1 VNLIFSLMIAV
12 IDFSH
17 FFLSLAE
24 SWKCNHVFFFTFV
37 IGANGNGEIV
47 FVQFLKF
54 NQLCIFL
61 FQEPR
66 YVFFLIYLLF
76 LSIASIHF

>member
-1 VNLIFSLMIAV
+1 MF
-12 IDFSH
+12 
-17 FFLSLAE
+17 
-24 SWKCNHVFFFTFV
+24 CFFTFV

-66 YVFFLIYLLF
+66 YVFFFYLFTFFIHCIHTFLIKL
-76 LSIASIHF
+76 

>member
-1 VNLIFSLMIAV
+1 MFSLMIAV

-17 FFLSLAE
+17 HFFLSLGE
-24 SWKCNHVFFFTFV
+24 SWKCNHGFFFTFV